1 MKKAFSVIQDFN
13 KEAIKVLKDNNIQLT
28 KSDSDNIPN
37 TEQLITLL
45 HEYDILIIGVK
56 TIVKKDILEHI
67 SSPKIIATL
76 SIGLDHIDKEI
87 RESELVHVI
96 NIKDAN
102 TISVAEHIFSL
113 ILGLNKKVYES
124 NNLVLQQKGHKKN
137 LHERPEDISNK
148 KLGLI
153 GAGNITRKVIKI
165 AKVFN
170 MQMSCY
176 TRNPNNHKDLLE
188 YGVVFKS
195 LDEILKESD
204 IINVSIPLTEE
215 TKHFISKDK
224 IELMK
229 PTATFINTSRVD
241 VVDTKALI
249 KKADRYNTFY
259 VGLDIDLDEHKE
271 LLAQYRNNVIITPHT
286 AGVSKQAIGRMDFE
300 LANNIVNCLNGE
312 YNSWFLW

>member
-1 MKKAFSVIQDFN
+1 MKEAYSVISNLSQD
-13 KEAIKVLKDNNIQLT
+13 AITILKNNNIQLT
-28 KSDSDNIPN
+28 INSSDHIPN
-37 TEQLITLL
+37 TEELINLL
-45 HEYDILIIGVK
+45 QVYDILIIGVK
-56 TIVKKDILEHI
+56 TIVSKDILKHV

-76 SIGLDHIDKEI
+76 SIGLDHIDKEV
-87 RESELVHVI
+87 RESDLVHVI

-113 ILGLNKKVYES
+113 ILGLNKRVYES

-153 GAGNITRKVIKI
+153 GAGNITKEVIKI
-165 AKVFN
+165 ARVFN

-188 YGVVFKS
+188 YDVVFKS
-195 LDEILKESD
+195 LDEVLKESD

-215 TKHFISKDK
+215 TKYLITKDK

-229 PTATFINTSRVD
+229 PTTTFINTSRVD
-241 VVDTKALI
+241 IVDTKSLI
-249 KKADRYNTFY
+249 EKADKYNTFY
-259 VGLDIDLDEHKE
+259 VGLDIDLDEHKD
-271 LLAQYRNNVIITPHT
+271 LLSQYRENVIITPHT
-286 AGVSKQAIGRMDFE
+286 AGVSKQAIKRMDFE
-300 LANNIVNCLNGE
+300 LANNIVNCLNGGTRK
-312 YNSWFLW
+312 

>member
-1 MKKAFSVIQDFN
+1 MKKAYSIISN
-13 KEAIKVLKDNNIQLT
+13 LRKEAIKILENNNITLT
-28 KSDSDNIPN
+28 INDLDYIPT
-37 TEQLITLL
+37 TEELIILL
-45 HEYDILIIGVK
+45 QEYDILIIGVK
-56 TIVKKDILEHI
+56 TIVTKDILEHV

-76 SIGLDHIDKEI
+76 SIGLDHIDSDV
-87 RESELVHVI
+87 RESNLVHVI

-113 ILGLNKKVYES
+113 ILGLNKRVYES
-124 NNLVLQQKGHKKN
+124 NNLVLQQKGNKKN

-153 GAGNITRKVIKI
+153 GAGNITKEIIKI
-165 AKVFN
+165 AKTFN

-176 TRNPNNHKDLLE
+176 TRNSDNHKDLLE

-204 IINVSIPLTEE
+204 IINVSIPLTDE
-215 TKHFISKDK
+215 TKYLISKDK

-241 VVDTKALI
+241 IVDTIALI
-249 KKADRYNTFY
+249 EKADKYNTFY

-286 AGVSKQAIGRMDFE
+286 AGVSKQAIERMDFE

-312 YNSWFLW
+312 KNE

>member
-1 MKKAFSVIQDFN
+1 MKTAYSIISN
-13 KEAIKVLKDNNIQLT
+13 LSKEAIKILEKNNIKLT
-28 KSDSDNIPN
+28 VNDYDCIPN
-37 TEQLITLL
+37 TEELIALL
-45 HEYDILIIGVK
+45 QEYDILIIGVK
-56 TIVKKDILEHI
+56 TIVTKDILEHI

-76 SIGLDHIDKEI
+76 SIGLDHIDKEV
-87 RESELVHVI
+87 RESDLVHVI

-113 ILGLNKKVYES
+113 ILGLNKRVYES

-153 GAGNITRKVIKI
+153 GAGNITKEVIKI

-170 MQMSCY
+170 MEMSCY

-204 IINVSIPLTEE
+204 FINVSIPLTEE
-215 TKHFISKDK
+215 TKYLISKDK

-241 VVDTKALI
+241 IVDTKALI
-249 KKADRYNTFY
+249 EKADKYDTFY

-271 LLAQYRNNVIITPHT
+271 LLSQYRDNVIITPHT
-286 AGVSKQAIGRMDFE
+286 AGISKQAIERMDFE

-312 YNSWFLW
+312 KNE

>member
-1 MKKAFSVIQDFN
+1 MKKAYSVISNLSRD
-13 KEAIKVLKDNNIQLT
+13 AIIFLENNNIQLT
-28 KSDSDNIPN
+28 INDSDNIPN
-37 TEQLITLL
+37 TQELVVLL
-45 HEYDILIIGVK
+45 QEYDILIIGVK
-56 TIVKKDILEHI
+56 TVVTKDILKYI
-67 SSPKIIATL
+67 SSHKIIATL
-76 SIGLDHIDKEI
+76 SIGLDHIDKEV
-87 RESELVHVI
+87 RESDLIHVI
-96 NIKDAN
+96 NIKNAN

-113 ILGLNKKVYES
+113 ILGLNKRIYES

-153 GAGNITRKVIKI
+153 GAGNITKEVIKI

-170 MQMSCY
+170 IQLSCY
-176 TRNPNNHKDLLE
+176 TRNPNNHKDLLN

-215 TKHFISKDK
+215 TKYLISKDK

-241 VVDTKALI
+241 IVDTKALI
-249 KKADRYNTFY
+249 EKADKYNTFY
-259 VGLDIDLDEHKE
+259 VGLDIDLDEHKK

-286 AGVSKQAIGRMDFE
+286 AGVSKQAIERMDFE
-300 LANNIVNCLNGE
+300 LANNIAN
-312 YNSWFLW
+312 YIK

>member
-1 MKKAFSVIQDFN
+1 MKKAYSVISNLSEDAVTILE
-13 KEAIKVLKDNNIQLT
+13 KNNIKLT
-28 KSDSDNIPN
+28 INDSDYIPN
-37 TEQLITLL
+37 TEELIALL
-45 HEYDILIIGVK
+45 QEYDILIIGVK
-56 TIVKKDILEHI
+56 TIVTKDILEHI

-76 SIGLDHIDKEI
+76 SIGLDHIDKEVRKSDLI
-87 RESELVHVI
+87 HII

-102 TISVAEHIFSL
+102 TVSVAEHIFSL
-113 ILGLNKKVYES
+113 ILGLNKRIYES

-153 GAGNITRKVIKI
+153 GAGNITKEVVKI
-165 AKVFN
+165 AKAFN

-204 IINVSIPLTEE
+204 IINVSIPLTED
-215 TKHFISKDK
+215 TKYLISKDK

-229 PTATFINTSRVD
+229 STATFINTSRVD
-241 VVDTKALI
+241 IVDTKALI
-249 KKADRYNTFY
+249 EKINKYNTFY
-259 VGLDIDLDEHKE
+259 VGLDIDLDEHKD
-271 LLAQYRNNVIITPHT
+271 LLSQYRDNVIITPHT
-286 AGVSKQAIGRMDFE
+286 AGVSKQAIERMDFE
-300 LANNIVNCLNGE
+300 LINNIIK
-312 YNSWFLW
+312 SIK

>member
-1 MKKAFSVIQDFN
+1 MKKAYSVISNLSQD
-13 KEAIKVLKDNNIQLT
+13 AITILKNNNIQLT
-28 KSDSDNIPN
+28 INDSDHIPN
-37 TEQLITLL
+37 TEELINLL

-56 TIVKKDILEHI
+56 TIVTKDILEHI

-76 SIGLDHIDKEI
+76 SIGLDHIDKEV
-87 RESELVHVI
+87 RESVLVHVI
-96 NIKDAN
+96 NIKNAN

-113 ILGLNKKVYES
+113 ILGLNKRVYES

-148 KLGLI
+148 TLGLI
-153 GAGNITRKVIKI
+153 GAGNITKEVIKI

-195 LDEILKESD
+195 LDEVLKESD

-215 TKHFISKDK
+215 TKYLISKDK

-229 PTATFINTSRVD
+229 STATFINTSRVD
-241 VVDTKALI
+241 IVDTKSLI
-249 KKADRYNTFY
+249 GKADRYNTFY
-259 VGLDIDLDEHKE
+259 VGLDIDLYEYKE
-271 LLAQYRNNVIITPHT
+271 LLSQYRNNVIITPHT
-286 AGVSKQAIGRMDFE
+286 AGVSKQAIERMDFE
-300 LANNIVNCLNGE
+300 LVEKIINYLNNNV
-312 YNSWFLW
+312 

>member
-1 MKKAFSVIQDFN
+1 MKKAYSVISNLSQD
-13 KEAIKVLKDNNIQLT
+13 AITILENNNIKLT
-28 KSDSDNIPN
+28 INDSDNIPN
-37 TEQLITLL
+37 SKQLITLL

-56 TIVKKDILEHI
+56 TIVTKDILKYI
-67 SSPKIIATL
+67 SSHKIIATL
-76 SIGLDHIDKEI
+76 SIGLDHIDNEV
-87 RESELVHVI
+87 RESDLIHVI
-96 NIKDAN
+96 NIKNAN

-113 ILGLNKKVYES
+113 ILGLNKRVCES

-153 GAGNITRKVIKI
+153 GAGNITKEVIKI

-170 MQMSCY
+170 IQLSCY
-176 TRNPNNHKDLLE
+176 TRNPNNHKDLLN

-195 LDEILKESD
+195 LDEVLKESD

-215 TKHFISKDK
+215 TKYLISKDK

-229 PTATFINTSRVD
+229 STATFINTSRVD
-241 VVDTKALI
+241 IVDTKALI

-271 LLAQYRNNVIITPHT
+271 LLSQYRDNVIITPHS
-286 AGVSKQAIGRMDFE
+286 AGVSKQAIERMDFE
-300 LANNIVNCLNGE
+300 LANNIVNCLNGGKNE
-312 YNSWFLW
+312 

>member
-13 KEAIKVLKDNNIQLT
+13 KGAIDILKNSNIQLIT
-28 KSDSDNIPN
+28 NDSDNIPN
-37 TEQLITLL
+37 IEQLITLL

-56 TIVKKDILEHI
+56 TIVTKDILKHI
-67 SSPKIIATL
+67 SSHKIIASL
-76 SIGLDHIDKEI
+76 SIGLDHIDKEV
-87 RESELVHVI
+87 RESNLVHVI
-96 NIKDAN
+96 NIKNAN

-113 ILGLNKKVYES
+113 ILGLNKRVYES

-153 GAGNITRKVIKI
+153 GAGNITKEVIKI

-170 MQMSCY
+170 MQLSCY

-188 YGVVFKS
+188 YGVIFKS

-215 TKHFISKDK
+215 TKYLISKDK

-241 VVDTKALI
+241 IVDTKALI
-249 KKADRYNTFY
+249 EKADRYNTFY

-271 LLAQYRNNVIITPHT
+271 LFSQYRDNVIITPHT
-286 AGVSKQAIGRMDFE
+286 AGVSKQAIERMDFE
-300 LANNIVNCLNGE
+300 LANNIVNCLDFVKSFMKN
-312 YNSWFLW
+312 

>member
-1 MKKAFSVIQDFN
+1 MKKAYSVISNLSQD
-13 KEAIKVLKDNNIQLT
+13 AITILENNNIKLT
-28 KSDSDNIPN
+28 INDSDNIPN
-37 TEQLITLL
+37 SKQLITLL

-56 TIVKKDILEHI
+56 TIVTKDILKYI
-67 SSPKIIATL
+67 SSHKIIATL
-76 SIGLDHIDKEI
+76 SIGLDHIDNEV
-87 RESELVHVI
+87 RESDLIHVI
-96 NIKDAN
+96 NIKNAN

-113 ILGLNKKVYES
+113 ILGLNKRVCES

-153 GAGNITRKVIKI
+153 GAGNITKEVIKI

-170 MQMSCY
+170 IQLSCY
-176 TRNPNNHKDLLE
+176 TRNPNNHKDLLN

-195 LDEILKESD
+195 LDEVLKESD

-215 TKHFISKDK
+215 TKYLISKDK

-229 PTATFINTSRVD
+229 STATFINTSRVD
-241 VVDTKALI
+241 IVDTKALI
-249 KKADRYNTFY
+249 EKADRYNTFY

-271 LLAQYRNNVIITPHT
+271 LLSQYRDNVIITPHS
-286 AGVSKQAIGRMDFE
+286 AGVSKQAIERMDFE
-300 LANNIVNCLNGE
+300 LANNIVNCLNGGKNE
-312 YNSWFLW
+312 

>member
-1 MKKAFSVIQDFN
+1 MKKAYSVISNLSQG
-13 KEAIKVLKDNNIQLT
+13 AITILENNNIQLT
-28 KSDSDNIPN
+28 INDSDHIPN
-37 TEQLITLL
+37 TEELINLL
-45 HEYDILIIGVK
+45 QEYDILIIGVK
-56 TIVKKDILEHI
+56 TIVTKDILEHI

-76 SIGLDHIDKEI
+76 SIGLDHIDKEV
-87 RESELVHVI
+87 RESGLVHVI
-96 NIKDAN
+96 NIKNAN

-113 ILGLNKKVYES
+113 ILGLNKRVYES
-124 NNLVLQQKGHKKN
+124 NDLVLQQKGHKKN

-153 GAGNITRKVIKI
+153 GAGNITKEVIKI

-170 MQMSCY
+170 MQMFCY

-195 LDEILKESD
+195 LDEVLKESD

-215 TKHFISKDK
+215 TKYLISKDK

-229 PTATFINTSRVD
+229 STATFINTSRVD
-241 VVDTKALI
+241 IVDTKALI
-249 KKADRYNTFY
+249 EKADKYNTFY

-271 LLAQYRNNVIITPHT
+271 LLSQYKDNVIITPHT
-286 AGVSKQAIGRMDFE
+286 AGVSKQAIERMDFE
-300 LANNIVNCLNGE
+300 LVEKIINYLNNNV
-312 YNSWFLW
+312 

>member
-1 MKKAFSVIQDFN
+1 MKKAYSVISNLSQ
-13 KEAIKVLKDNNIQLT
+13 EAITILENNNIQLT
-28 KSDSDNIPN
+28 INDSDNIPN
-37 TEQLITLL
+37 AEELIVLL
-45 HEYDILIIGVK
+45 QEYDVLIIGVK
-56 TIVKKDILEHI
+56 TIVTRDILEHI

-76 SIGLDHIDKEI
+76 SIGLDHIDKEVK
-87 RESELVHVI
+87 ESNLVYVI
-96 NIKDAN
+96 NIKNAN

-113 ILGLNKKVYES
+113 ILGLNKRVYES

-137 LHERPEDISNK
+137 LPERPEDISNK

-153 GAGNITRKVIKI
+153 GAGNITKEVIKI

-170 MQMSCY
+170 MQLSCY

-188 YGVVFKS
+188 YGVVFES
-195 LDEILKESD
+195 LDEILIESD

-215 TKHFISKDK
+215 TKYLISKDK

-241 VVDTKALI
+241 IVDTKSLI
-249 KKADRYNTFY
+249 EKADRYNTFY

-271 LLAQYRNNVIITPHT
+271 LLSQYRDNVIITPHT
-286 AGVSKQAIGRMDFE
+286 AGVSKQAIEKMDFE
-300 LANNIVNCLNGE
+300 LANNIVNCLNGGKNE
-312 YNSWFLW
+312 